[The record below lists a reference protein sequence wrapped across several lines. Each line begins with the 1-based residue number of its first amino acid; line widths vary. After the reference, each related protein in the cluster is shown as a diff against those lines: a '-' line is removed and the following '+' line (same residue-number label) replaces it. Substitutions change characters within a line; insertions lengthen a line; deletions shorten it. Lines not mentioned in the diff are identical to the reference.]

1 MVPWRF
7 LRKENKMTEE
17 YPDMPDGLIGEAGVG
32 FTKGALPRLIAWGIS
47 AWLVV
52 IIAGFT
58 FVRFVHW
65 IVRG

>member
-1 MVPWRF
+1 
-7 LRKENKMTEE
+7 MTEE